1 LGILVVVM
9 DSVAAIT
16 KESAFDAN
24 CPPVSIA
31 CTVTLYVPAVD
42 GVPEIVPVLVPRPR
56 PVGSNP
62 LVIDQV
68 YGVVPPVAASV
79 AL

>member
-1 LGILVVVM
+1 MVVM
-9 DSVAAIT
+9 DSVAAMT
-16 KESAFDAN
+16 KESAFDAS

-31 CTVTLYVPAVD
+31 CTVTVYVPAVD
-42 GVPEIVPVLVPRPR
+42 GVPEIVPVFVPRPR

-68 YGVVPPVAASV
+68 YGAVPPVATNV